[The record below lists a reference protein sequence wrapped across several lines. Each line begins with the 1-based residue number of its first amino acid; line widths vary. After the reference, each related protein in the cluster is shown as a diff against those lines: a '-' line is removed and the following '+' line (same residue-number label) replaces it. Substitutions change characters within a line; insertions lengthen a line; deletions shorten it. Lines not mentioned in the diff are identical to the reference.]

1 MIRYLIKN
9 NLKLMFRSPANL
21 FLYILCPLVI
31 LSVLS
36 NAFSALMESYQKQ
49 GPFQVGYRITEK
61 SFFSAGME
69 TFKAAAKETDVT
81 FEEYADGDPETLM
94 ESLDLKGFVEFGDDS
109 YVVWTREDAK
119 VEGMTLEYLLNAYVE
134 EADRV
139 KLQIV
144 SAMAMGQEGMPGE
157 MTEVRKAGE
166 SGLDGEVALTGE
178 SRLDGEVALAVE
190 RPKFMPA
197 IDSTDY
203 YGIVEIVYFGW
214 CALICAAG
222 ILGNE
227 KKYGIRKKYQVAGMS
242 QLQVYLGRLLPM
254 FVMVAVCEFI
264 AALISQT
271 LLEVHWGE
279 HLVQSA
285 AVMLFMV
292 LAASAFELMIY
303 ALTDSMVLSVIIS
316 FAVVWTWG
324 FFGGTFETYMF
335 SSLPATLKAISPIY
349 HGNRALTELSC
360 MGHSDYVWRS
370 LLISG
375 GMTVVCSGLAL
386 VFGAARKRG

>member
-21 FLYILCPLVI
+21 FLYILCPLVV

-36 NAFSALMESYQKQ
+36 NAFSALMESYQRQ
-49 GPFQVGYRITEK
+49 GPFQVGYRIKEK
-61 SFFSAGME
+61 SFFNTGFE
-69 TFKAAAKETDVT
+69 TFQSVAKEADVT
-81 FEEYADGDPETLM
+81 FEEYADGDPKALM
-94 ESLDLKGFVEFGDDS
+94 ESHDLKGFVEFGDDS
-109 YVVWTREDAK
+109 YVIWTREDAK
-119 VEGMTLEYLLNAYVE
+119 VEGQTLEYLLNAYVE

-139 KLQIV
+139 KLQII
-144 SAMAMGQEGMPGE
+144 S
-157 MTEVRKAGE
+157 AGE
-166 SGLDGEVALTGE
+166 GGLDGEI
-178 SRLDGEVALAVE
+178 SLAVE
-190 RPKFMPA
+190 RPNFMPA

-285 AVMLFMV
+285 AVMIFMV
-292 LAASAFELMIY
+292 LAASAFELMLY

-316 FAVVWTWG
+316 FAVVWAWG

-335 SSLPATLKAISPIY
+335 SSLPAYVKAISPIY
-349 HGNRALTELSC
+349 YGNRALTELSC

-386 VFGAARKRG
+386 LFGAARKRG

>member
-36 NAFSALMESYQKQ
+36 NAFSTLMESYQKQ

-61 SFFSAGME
+61 SFFNAGME
-69 TFKAAAKETDVT
+69 TFKSAAKEADVT
-81 FEEYADGDPETLM
+81 FEEYADGDPQTLM
-94 ESLDLKGFVEFGDDS
+94 ENLDLKGFVEFGDDS

-134 EADRV
+134 EADRM

-144 SAMAMGQEGMPGE
+144 SAMAAGQAGMPGE
-157 MTEVRKAGE
+157 MTDVRKAGE
-166 SGLDGEVALTGE
+166 SSLDGEVAL
-178 SRLDGEVALAVE
+178 VVE

-285 AVMLFMV
+285 AVMFFMV
-292 LAASAFELMIY
+292 LAASAFELMLY
-303 ALTDSMVLSVIIS
+303 SLTDSMVLSVIIS
-316 FAVVWTWG
+316 FALVWEWG
-324 FFGGTFETYMF
+324 SFGGAFETYMF
-335 SSLPATLKAISPIY
+335 SSSPAYIKAISPIY
-349 HGNRALTELSC
+349 YGNRALTELSC

>member
-69 TFKAAAKETDVT
+69 TFKAVAKEADVI
-81 FEEYADGDPETLM
+81 FEEYADGDPKTLM
-94 ESLDLKGFVEFGDDS
+94 ESHDLKGFVEFGDDT

-119 VEGMTLEYLLNAYVE
+119 AEGMTLEYLLNTYVE
-134 EADRV
+134 EADRI
-139 KLQIV
+139 KLQII
-144 SAMAMGQEGMPGE
+144 SAMATGQAGMPS
-157 MTEVRKAGE
+157 EVTDAGK
-166 SGLDGEVALTGE
+166 DGEIAL
-178 SRLDGEVALAVE
+178 DVE
-190 RPKFMPA
+190 RPKFMRA
-197 IDSTDY
+197 IDSKDY

-264 AALISQT
+264 AALIAQT
-271 LLEVHWGE
+271 MLEVHWGE